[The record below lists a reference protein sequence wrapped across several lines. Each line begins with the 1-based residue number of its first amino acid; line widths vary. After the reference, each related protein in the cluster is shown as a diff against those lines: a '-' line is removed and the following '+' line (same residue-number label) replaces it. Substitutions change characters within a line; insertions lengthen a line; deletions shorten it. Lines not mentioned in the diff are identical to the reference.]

1 MDYLIYN
8 IFKIIK
14 IYCKTINIYY
24 ICVSNLKN
32 KIMKTFGKKSLT
44 SVLKTIL
51 SIALVL
57 ELVVILA
64 HIGNI
69 YYHCLPL
76 KDSMQETMLFMYI
89 SIILFLI
96 IAFFVTLQL
105 RKLLSSFNKET
116 FFEPVNVRRIQNI
129 SILLFSYVIISY
141 LLTVFDPSATFKQH
155 MPNELINAFAIFT
168 KGLDI
173 KTLFLATVIYI
184 ISHVFKKGC
193 ELQDQT
199 NLTI

>member
-1 MDYLIYN
+1 
-8 IFKIIK
+8 
-14 IYCKTINIYY
+14 
-24 ICVSNLKN
+24 
-32 KIMKTFGKKSLT
+32 MKTFGKKSMT

-57 ELVVILA
+57 ELVAILA
-64 HIGNI
+64 HVGNI

-105 RKLLSSFNKET
+105 RKLLDSFNKET

-129 SILLFSYVIISY
+129 SVLLFLYVIISY
-141 LLTVFDPSATFKQH
+141 LLTIIGSVAVSKQDI
-155 MPNELINAFAIFT
+155 PNKLLNAFVILT

-173 KTLFLATVIYI
+173 KTLFLAAVIYI